1 MEKHLRIKELRL
13 RMWML
18 KRLLLKEGQRR
29 DMIELLLMMK
39 NKLKFNLL
47 KGSRLEVTS
56 QKVRSLSLILL
67 AVL

>member
-1 MEKHLRIKELRL
+1 
-13 RMWML
+13 MWML